1 MKGNDSRQQ
10 WKKAGNNSI
19 SECQLPIADL
29 KTINITE
36 NLKPSSFHKISNR
49 KSKIENAFT
58 LIELLVV
65 IAIIAILAGMLLPAL
80 KNAKDK
86 AKEIVCASNLKQ
98 VHLLMST
105 YALDYNDWLS
115 GNAPTNNPN
124 TLYLSWRI
132 NSTGI
137 TPGVDYYN
145 AASNIYVNDNKWS
158 TEGQLF
164 LCPSGSLAVPVSQLQ
179 SGRTT
184 YIFVNN
190 YNNPLG
196 IIVTATRPL
205 DWWNGGRMS
214 RFNPAHTLAQD
225 WILVPSASSVSP
237 NLYKSS
243 HKSGANVMFV
253 DGSVQWRQN
262 AECSLLTASLPSGL
276 DRNNVYAFRPIAH
289 SWPDP

>member
-1 MKGNDSRQQ
+1 MMKNDS
-10 WKKAGNNSI
+10 KHNMKETAKPI
-19 SECQLPIADL
+19 SECRPFPHSFIADL
-29 KTINITE
+29 KTKNTI
-36 NLKPSSFHKISNR
+36 K
-49 KSKIENAFT
+49 FT

-65 IAIIAILAGMLLPAL
+65 IAIIAILSGMLLPAL

-137 TPGVDYYN
+137 TSGVDYYN
-145 AASNIYVNDNKWS
+145 AASNVYVNDNKWS

-196 IIVTATRPL
+196 IATTNRPL

-225 WILVPSASSVSP
+225 WILVPSASSVSL

-276 DRNNVYAFRPIAH
+276 DRNNVYAFKPIAH